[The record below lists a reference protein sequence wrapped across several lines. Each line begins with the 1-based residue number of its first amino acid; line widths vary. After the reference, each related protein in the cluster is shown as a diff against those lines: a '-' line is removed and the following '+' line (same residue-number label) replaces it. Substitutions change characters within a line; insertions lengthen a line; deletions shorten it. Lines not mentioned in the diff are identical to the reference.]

1 MIAQRRA
8 RYAGFGTREI
18 YTEGQGPT
26 IVLLHGFGDASDCW
40 RLVLERLD
48 RIGRAAVAVDLAGF
62 GDADPLRPGPRLP
75 QLEQFVADVVTRHA
89 TDAPVVLVGNSLG
102 GLLSIRAAASRHGL
116 PVRGLLAI
124 GAPGSGWT
132 KIIRL
137 AIVGPVALLAAVAT
151 RLVPSATSHRTSSL
165 VMRRLLYGHWRVGDP
180 VVVAEFLARLRGR
193 YSTPQLVA
201 LAMAI
206 VAEVRSS
213 RSWTDTDCPA
223 VVLHGRRDL
232 LVSVATARALH
243 RMMPHSR
250 LVLLSR
256 SGHCPQL
263 DASEVVVSLAVE
275 LATGNR
281 DDRSD
286 VINHSPHAT
295 ARAAGQ
301 VEDDDARDLDQMG
314 L

>member
-8 RYAGFGTREI
+8 SYAGFGTREL

-40 RLVLERLD
+40 HLVLERLD
-48 RIGRAAVAVDLAGF
+48 RDGRAAVAVDLAGF

-75 QLEQFVADVVTRHA
+75 QFDQFVADVVARHA

-102 GLLSIRAAASRHGL
+102 GLLSIRAAASRRRL

-132 KIIRL
+132 QILRL

-151 RLVPSATSHRTSSL
+151 RLVPSAASHRTSSL
-165 VMRRLLYGHWRVGDP
+165 VMRHLLYGDWRVGDP
-180 VVVAEFLARLRGR
+180 VVVAEFLTRLQARYTTR
-193 YSTPQLVA
+193 QLVV
-201 LAMAI
+201 LAKEI
-206 VAEVRSS
+206 VAEVHSS
-213 RSWTDTDCPA
+213 RPFNDACCPA

-243 RMMPHSR
+243 RMMPQSK

-263 DASEVVVSLAVE
+263 DAPERVASLAVE
-275 LATGNR
+275 LATGNG
-281 DDRSD
+281 DD
-286 VINHSPHAT
+286 T
-295 ARAAGQ
+295 
-301 VEDDDARDLDQMG
+301 G
-314 L
+314 LQPQGIDKRMPK